1 MIDEEL
7 AAFAAGGRALI
18 VGAVDDDGCPHATR
32 GWGFCLDADRVPTV
46 LLDAADHRG
55 LQALGPGR
63 AIAVTAADVP
73 TLRSIQF
80 KGVVLSIEAPE
91 ESDGG
96 LVVAYVDAFHG
107 AIEESDGTPRWA
119 TGRLTPSAFVRC
131 RFRCDELYDQ
141 TPGPAAGERVGAE
154 P

>member
-18 VGAVDDDGCPHATR
+18 VGAVDDDGSPHATR
-32 GWGFCLDADRVPTV
+32 GWGFFLDADGVPTV
-46 LLDAADHRG
+46 LLDAADHRA
-55 LQALGPGR
+55 LDALGTGR

-73 TLRSIQF
+73 TLRSMQF
-80 KGVVLSIEAPE
+80 KGAVVSTEVSP
-91 ESDGG
+91 ESDAA
-96 LVVAYVDAFHG
+96 VVAAYVEAFQG

-131 RFRCDELYDQ
+131 RFRCDQLYDQ
-141 TPGPAAGERVGAE
+141 TPGPAAGERVGTG